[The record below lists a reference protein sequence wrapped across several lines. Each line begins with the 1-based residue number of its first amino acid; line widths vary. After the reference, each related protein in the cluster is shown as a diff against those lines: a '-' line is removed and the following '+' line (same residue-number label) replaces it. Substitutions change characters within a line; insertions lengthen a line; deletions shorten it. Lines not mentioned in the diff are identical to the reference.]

1 MKFTKDEIVKIIK
14 DTAVIFGITLV
25 AGALLGFVY
34 ELTKT
39 PIATQEAQAQA
50 NACSEVFKEV
60 NADGDLETVVELT
73 FDEIEV
79 DQTVSAKL
87 VEEGITGAYVDSIY
101 EAKTSDGSLYGY
113 VLGVTTTEG
122 YGGKISFYMGVTPD
136 CMLKG
141 ISILSISETPGLG
154 MNAENVLVPQFR
166 NKKFE
171 KYTVVKTGA
180 VSSNEIDA
188 ITSATITSNAVT
200 GGVNAG
206 VRYYEILVEGG
217 EN

>member
-1 MKFTKDEIVKIIK
+1 MKFTKEEIVKIIK
-14 DTAVIFGITLV
+14 DTAIIFGITLV

-50 NACSEVFKEV
+50 NACSEVFKEL
-60 NADGDLETVVELT
+60 NANGELESVVELT
-73 FDEIEV
+73 FEEIEV
-79 DQTVSAKL
+79 DSAIAAKL
-87 VEEGITGAYVDSIY
+87 VDEGITGAFVDSAY
-101 EAKTSDGSLYGY
+101 MAKTADNSLYGY

-122 YGGKISFYMGVTPD
+122 YGGKISFYMGITTEP
-136 CMLKG
+136 MLKG
-141 ISILSISETPGLG
+141 VSILSISETPGLG

-166 NKKFE
+166 NKKLEEF
-171 KYTVVKTGA
+171 TVVKSGA

-188 ITSATITSNAVT
+188 ITSATITSKAVT

-206 VRYYEILVEGG
+206 VRYYEIMCEGG
-217 EN
+217 DN